1 MMPKTLFLY
10 AAIFASQSSHFIHSF
25 SPLTTTAGATTS
37 TRRRTVSL
45 EKMSA
50 SAACRNTPCIQS
62 STRKTHL
69 YGYIEADSVDEE
81 LDPKAGGIGLAMD
94 NAIIISGSV
103 DGKGVAVA
111 RQIQHYS
118 KVIPLDDSN
127 MQDIKVL
134 CKGEGIEIYKDPGEA
149 TIKSITLAPISAVEN
164 ALMDAVQVGLESNE
178 KMFVNFSGGDDLMLH
193 EVLDGVQQMVE
204 GLKVA
209 SGGDVEF
216 RSLCEP
222 SFPMEKCGV
231 AAMVVGKTWSN
242 GQVFFN
248 EGKWYTVSED
258 DMVNGYD
265 E

>member
-1 MMPKTLFLY
+1 MPKALILY
-10 AAIFASQSSHFIHSF
+10 AAIFASQSTHFIHSF
-25 SPLTTTAGATTS
+25 SPLTTLPAATT
-37 TRRRTVSL
+37 TRRTESSNAAYRNKPYVQ
-45 EKMSA
+45 
-50 SAACRNTPCIQS
+50 SAASGRTQ
-62 STRKTHL
+62 L
-69 YGYIEADSVDEE
+69 YGFIEADSVDEE

-94 NAIIISGSV
+94 NSIIISGSV
-103 DGKGVAVA
+103 DSKGVAVA
-111 RQIQHYS
+111 RGIQHYS
-118 KVIPLDDSN
+118 KVLPLAESS

-134 CKGEGIEIYKDPGEA
+134 CKGDGVEIYKDPGET

-164 ALMDAVQVGLESNE
+164 ALMDALQVGLESNQ
-178 KMFVNFSGGDDLMLH
+178 KMYVNFAGGDDLMLH

-209 SGGDVEF
+209 SGGNVQF

-231 AAMVVGKTWSN
+231 AAMIVGKTSSD
-242 GQVFFN
+242 GHIYFN

-258 DMVNGYD
+258 DLVNGYD